1 MRKNL
6 TTILIFTILLPLL
19 SGCWDRVEVTDLSIA
34 VALGIDKN
42 DNGEFEISVQVL
54 NPSENAANT
63 GDGSGYDTPVTTYS
77 ATGHIL
83 FEASRKLTTKTPSEI
98 YMSHLRIIVVGEE
111 VAKEGIYDVLDV
123 LSRDPEVRTD
133 FYVLIARE
141 HKAKDILGMLTS
153 ISKIPANKMFNAL
166 NASAD
171 SWAATGKKRLHEL
184 MDEIVSDGI
193 QPTLTGIKV
202 EGDPKAVKG
211 KEDIPYVIPNSIIT
225 FNGTGVFKKNKL
237 VGWLTEE
244 ESKGLNYVKDNVE
257 STAIVFKQNDDFIGI
272 ELIKSKTEITPKIRH
287 GVPSITVKISGDAN
301 VAEVNTKIDLS
312 SPSVIAQLE
321 KQSNKDVKDIITK
334 TVHKAQKDF
343 KSDIFGF
350 GKAIHKN
357 DPKAWVKLK
366 DKWSDTFPDI
376 TVNIDV
382 DIHIRREGT
391 INNPFHN
398 ELGEE

>member
-1 MRKNL
+1 
-6 TTILIFTILLPLL
+6 
-19 SGCWDRVEVTDLSIA
+19 
-34 VALGIDKN
+34 
-42 DNGEFEISVQVL
+42 
-54 NPSENAANT
+54 PSENAANT

-211 KEDIPYVIPNSIIT
+211 KENIPYVIPNSIIT
-225 FNGTGVFKKNKL
+225 FHGTGVFKKNKL

-357 DPKAWVKLK
+357 DPKAWV
-366 DKWSDTFPDI
+366 
-376 TVNIDV
+376 
-382 DIHIRREGT
+382 
-391 INNPFHN
+391 
-398 ELGEE
+398 

>member
-1 MRKNL
+1 M
-6 TTILIFTILLPLL
+6 
-19 SGCWDRVEVTDLSIA
+19 
-34 VALGIDKN
+34 
-42 DNGEFEISVQVL
+42 
-54 NPSENAANT
+54 
-63 GDGSGYDTPVTTYS
+63 
-77 ATGHIL
+77 
-83 FEASRKLTTKTPSEI
+83 
-98 YMSHLRIIVVGEE
+98 
-111 VAKEGIYDVLDV
+111 
-123 LSRDPEVRTD
+123 
-133 FYVLIARE
+133 
-141 HKAKDILGMLTS
+141 
-153 ISKIPANKMFNAL
+153 
-166 NASAD
+166 
-171 SWAATGKKRLHEL
+171 
-184 MDEIVSDGI
+184 
-193 QPTLTGIKV
+193 
-202 EGDPKAVKG
+202 
-211 KEDIPYVIPNSIIT
+211 
-225 FNGTGVFKKNKL
+225 
-237 VGWLTEE
+237 
-244 ESKGLNYVKDNVE
+244 KDNVE

-272 ELIKSKTEITPKIRH
+272 ELIKSKAEIIPNMNH
-287 GVPSITVKISGDAN
+287 GVPSITVKISGEAN